1 MLTIS
6 EQLLE
11 RFCDVKGIRWERIPE
26 STRRLADYKIWLGA
40 TLVIVEVKQLDL
52 NKEDKAL
59 IRAAQSGDEIPTGF
73 RTTGNIR
80 VRNAIDNAYLQL
92 KNAAKVHYPAILII
106 HDNTLGLSHLGYDDI
121 LNAMYGDETVTI
133 RWPEQEPAK
142 AKIVAHRFG
151 GNRRVTRNSYRALSG
166 IGLLQTETTE
176 HITVDFFHNV
186 HAERCLDSRLAS
198 SIMKRQF
205 TVVDTENYRGWKEIT
220 R

>member
-59 IRAAQSGDEIPTGF
+59 IRAAQSGDEIPSGF

-80 VRNAIDNAYLQL
+80 VRNAIDNAYPQL

-106 HDNTLGLSHLGYDDI
+106 HDNTSNSQYGNWDGNPYANYWRNANLVRQSHLARCKLGPSGRHD
-121 LNAMYGDETVTI
+121 G
-133 RWPEQEPAK
+133 
-142 AKIVAHRFG
+142 
-151 GNRRVTRNSYRALSG
+151 RRIECG
-166 IGLLQTETTE
+166 
-176 HITVDFFHNV
+176 
-186 HAERCLDSRLAS
+186 
-198 SIMKRQF
+198 
-205 TVVDTENYRGWKEIT
+205 EIN
-220 R
+220 